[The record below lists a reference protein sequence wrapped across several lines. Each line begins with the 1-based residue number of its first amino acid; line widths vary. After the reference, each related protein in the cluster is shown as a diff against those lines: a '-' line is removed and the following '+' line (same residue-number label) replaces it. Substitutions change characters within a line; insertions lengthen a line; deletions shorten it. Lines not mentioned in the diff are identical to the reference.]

1 MSDPIKEFEEMYF
14 KTLYEFY
21 EKNPE
26 AKVRTGDLAEALR
39 VTPAST
45 TEMVQR
51 LAAKGYLEY
60 IPYKGSMLTEKG
72 LVHGRKMKRR
82 YRLAEMLLEHL
93 PFEGNQHVTA
103 CRLEHAID
111 DNLEAALT
119 VYFNNPDVDI
129 HGMKIPSMSQD
140 VEDKILCDGKVL
152 IPLTDLEKGLVST
165 VRLISANQKIIGNL
179 NQQDIQID
187 SEISRLSED
196 EFEINGKKLLISPTL
211 AELILISPNE

>member
-93 PFEGNQHVTA
+93 PFVGNQHVTA

-119 VYFNNPDVDI
+119 VYFNNPTVDI
-129 HGMKIPSMSQD
+129 HGVKIPNMSQD
-140 VEDKILCDGKVL
+140 VEDKILGEGKVL

-179 NQQDIQID
+179 DQQDIQID
-187 SEISRLSED
+187 CEISRLSEE
-196 EFEINGKKLLISPTL
+196 EFEINGKKILISPTL
-211 AELILISPNE
+211 AELILISPKE

>member
-21 EKNPE
+21 EKNPD

-82 YRLAEMLLEHL
+82 YRLAEMLLDHL
-93 PFEGNQHVTA
+93 PFAGNQHVTA

-111 DNLEAALT
+111 DDLEAALT
-119 VYFNNPDVDI
+119 VYFNNPLVDI
-129 HGMKIPSMSQD
+129 HGVRIPDMSQD
-140 VEDKILCDGKVL
+140 VEDKILSEGTVL
-152 IPLTDLEKGLVST
+152 IPLGELDQGVMST
-165 VRLISANQKIIGNL
+165 VKLIVASKKLIEHL
-179 NQQDIQID
+179 NGIDIKID
-187 SEISRLSED
+187 SEICRLSEE
-196 EFEINGKKLLISPTL
+196 EFKVNGQKILLSPTL
-211 AELILISPNE
+211 VEMILISPLT

>member
-21 EKNPE
+21 EKNPD

-93 PFEGNQHVTA
+93 PFAGNQHVTA

-111 DNLEAALT
+111 DDLEAALT
-119 VYFNNPDVDI
+119 IYFNNPSVDI
-129 HGMKIPSMSQD
+129 HGVKIPDMSQD
-140 VEDKILCDGKVL
+140 VEDKILDDGNML
-152 IPLTDLEKGLVST
+152 ISLDKLDEGVTST
-165 VRLISANQKIIGNL
+165 VKIIVASQNMTDQL
-179 NQQDIQID
+179 NELGIQME
-187 SEISRLSED
+187 SEICRLSEE
-196 EFEINGKKLLISPTL
+196 EFAVNGKKLLISSTL
-211 AELILISPNE
+211 AEMILISPNG